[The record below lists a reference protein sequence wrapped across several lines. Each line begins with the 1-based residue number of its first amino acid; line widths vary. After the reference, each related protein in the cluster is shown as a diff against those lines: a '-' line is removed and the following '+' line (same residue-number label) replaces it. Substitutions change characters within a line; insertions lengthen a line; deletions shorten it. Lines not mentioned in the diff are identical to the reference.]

1 MTGTAMIMDKGL
13 GHKIWA
19 KIRIF
24 RVLAG
29 LLLFMHLIFR
39 NNTKFFFR

>member
-19 KIRIF
+19 KIQKF
-24 RVLAG
+24 QVLG
-29 LLLFMHLIFR
+29 DRF
-39 NNTKFFFR
+39 KFCVNVKN